1 MFKKALLIIFV
12 LTLVLALI
20 GCGAETDVPDEV
32 DTGTDEESAE
42 AESFKVAFIYAGPV
56 GDSGWYYQ
64 HDQGRQDM
72 DNALDFVETTYLENV
87 PIGADSERV
96 MAELADDGYQVIICP
111 SIDFQ
116 ESALNVA
123 KRYPDVVFLVST
135 GDKVAENVGSYYAR
149 EYEAF
154 YLQGML
160 AGELTKTNV
169 LGVIGAFPYPIQY
182 QNINAYTLG
191 ARSVNPNAEVRVVWI
206 NTFYDPTLEREA
218 ALSLLD
224 SNADVIMQQVNS
236 PAPLQAA
243 EERGVF
249 AFGINT
255 DMSEFAPKSTITS
268 TIWDWGAYYTPAV
281 QQIYDG
287 TWVASNY
294 LGGLDD
300 NFLLFAPLNPEIV
313 NEELQK
319 TFYDAM
325 DQIIAGNLKVFAG
338 PIKTRTGEMVVDEGQ
353 VMSDDEIRLMTF
365 FVEGVVSAVG
375 D

>member
-1 MFKKALLIIFV
+1 
-12 LTLVLALI
+12 
-20 GCGAETDVPDEV
+20 
-32 DTGTDEESAE
+32 
-42 AESFKVAFIYAGPV
+42 
-56 GDSGWYYQ
+56 
-64 HDQGRQDM
+64 M